1 MANGLY
7 SNSEIVDSL
16 ISDLNTVIK
25 ETASGQYLQAC
36 CYITGMVQK
45 LTNLRRTIDND
56 LKNRDETI
64 EQLKRELRSAGR
76 EIVDVAPE
84 KLIKKDGAEN
94 GIN

>member
-16 ISDLNTVIK
+16 IADLNTVIK
-25 ETASGQYLQAC
+25 EIVSGQYLQAC

-45 LTNLRRTIDND
+45 MTNLRRTIDND

-76 EIVDVAPE
+76 EVVDVAPE

>member
-16 ISDLNTVIK
+16 ISDMNTVIK

-76 EIVDVAPE
+76 EIVDVTPE

-94 GIN
+94 GID

>member
-16 ISDLNTVIK
+16 IADLNTVIK

-94 GIN
+94 GID

>member
-16 ISDLNTVIK
+16 IADLNTVIK

-76 EIVDVAPE
+76 EIVDVTPE

-94 GIN
+94 GID